1 MLTNDLL
8 LCPKIV
14 FLESRYRFL
23 EAADAIFVCREIVVQ
38 FTAFRTLRM
47 GDFSG
52 GKKKVMF

>member
-23 EAADAIFVCREIVVQ
+23 AAADAILVSREIVVQ
-38 FTAFRTLRM
+38 FTAFRTLRRM
-47 GDFSG
+47 EDFSG
-52 GKKKVMF
+52 GKKR